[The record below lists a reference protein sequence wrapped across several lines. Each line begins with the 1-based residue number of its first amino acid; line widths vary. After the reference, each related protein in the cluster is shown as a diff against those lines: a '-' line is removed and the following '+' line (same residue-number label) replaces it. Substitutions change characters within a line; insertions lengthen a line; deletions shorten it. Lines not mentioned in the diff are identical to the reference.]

1 MVETTR
7 MTNIELINTIN
18 EIKKKYHD
26 GELLIWFYREVKSL
40 NDDIMASVPDKL
52 YQDFKIELRCVY
64 NESLYG
70 DGEYTDHVVNDC
82 INVLD
87 AIIAA
92 LTPTND

>member
-26 GELLIWFYREVKSL
+26 GEILIWFYRGVKSL

-87 AIIAA
+87 AIIAT

>member
-1 MVETTR
+1 

-40 NDDIMASVPDKL
+40 NDYIMASVPDKL

>member
-1 MVETTR
+1 MVDTTS

-87 AIIAA
+87 AIIAT

>member
-87 AIIAA
+87 AIIATM
-92 LTPTND
+92 TPTND

>member
-1 MVETTR
+1 

-87 AIIAA
+87 AIIAV

>member
-1 MVETTR
+1 MVETTL

-26 GELLIWFYREVKSL
+26 GELLIWFYRNVNSL
-40 NDDIMASVPDKL
+40 TDSIMASVPDKL

-87 AIIAA
+87 SIIAA

>member
-1 MVETTR
+1 

>member
-1 MVETTR
+1 MVDTTR

-40 NDDIMASVPDKL
+40 NDYIMASVPDKL

>member
-1 MVETTR
+1 

-82 INVLD
+82 INVLNT
-87 AIIAA
+87 IIAA